1 SPSDFR
7 VRLGAATLPL
17 SPLGLQT
24 PDHRARPTC
33 RLPGERDHFRAGF
46 AMKMGPP
53 VLPLMGPPG
62 WRFASYGT
70 TPAWLRGL
78 PVVGPLYWPNE
89 LPGGV
94 GDRDRGDA
102 AAVAAG

>member
-1 SPSDFR
+1 MFMAYRGGVSPDR
-7 VRLGAATLPL
+7 
-17 SPLGLQT
+17 
-24 PDHRARPTC
+24 C

-53 VLPLMGPPG
+53 VCHLMGPPG

-102 AAVAAG
+102 AAVAAGVGIAGSGPAIGD